1 MLRFTQEQL
10 TVPAS
15 AVAKVTG
22 LDPSFISIEEDA
34 SGTIHGSFKDQL
46 VASGSLETVI
56 VAVSL
61 AANEYKRMTG

>member
-1 MLRFTQEQL
+1 MAK
-10 TVPAS
+10 AS
-15 AVAKVTG
+15 G
-22 LDPSFISIEEDA
+22 LDPSFISIEEDD
-34 SGTIHGSFKDQL
+34 SGTIHGHFKDQL

>member
-10 TVPAS
+10 TVPAR
-15 AVAKVTG
+15 AVAKASG
-22 LDPSFISIEEDA
+22 LAPSLITIEEDA
-34 SGTIHGSFKDQL
+34 SGTIHGHFRAQL

-61 AANEYKRMTG
+61 AANEYKRMAG

>member
-10 TVPAS
+10 RVPAR
-15 AVAKVTG
+15 AVAKASG
-22 LDPSFISIEEDA
+22 LDPSLITIEEDA
-34 SGTIHGSFKDQL
+34 TGTIHGHLKSQL

-61 AANEYKRMTG
+61 AANEYKRMTR